1 LRSFDF
7 LCRCLGEFGE
17 DNSGL
22 AVARL
27 HSEVSAA
34 PQSLWQQVLDATGE
48 HFVLPLLWRKLAEKG
63 VLGSAKPPVGDM
75 LEELHR
81 LNGMRN
87 ARLRTQLVEIGSLL
101 AGIGVTGV
109 FLKGANFLY
118 RRTGRPIG

>member
-1 LRSFDF
+1 
-7 LCRCLGEFGE
+7 
-17 DNSGL
+17 
-22 AVARL
+22 
-27 HSEVSAA
+27 
-34 PQSLWQQVLDATGE
+34 
-48 HFVLPLLWRKLAEKG
+48 
-63 VLGSAKPPVGDM
+63 M